1 MHAAPPQDD
10 PESRRGRVSPSRT
23 RAAAPSADTESQA
36 LARAKDL
43 TLVLGEVYGISAD
56 VHTLRSGNAIVSL
69 YHGLLA
75 YTDGER
81 FWWTGPKPSASG
93 APVLSSELTLPAA
106 AEQLAE
112 HYAILRGR
120 SLTAVPR
127 GEPPLLADELM
138 TDHAGPV

>member
-1 MHAAPPQDD
+1 MNAVPPRGD
-10 PESRRGRVSPSRT
+10 PMSRRGGVSPSQT
-23 RAAAPSADTESQA
+23 CAAAPSADTESGA
-36 LARAKDL
+36 AAWAKDL
-43 TLVLGEVYGISAD
+43 TLVLSEVYGISAD

-81 FWWTGPKPSASG
+81 FWWTGPRPSTSG

-106 AEQLAE
+106 AEQLAG

-127 GEPPLLADELM
+127 GELPPLADELR